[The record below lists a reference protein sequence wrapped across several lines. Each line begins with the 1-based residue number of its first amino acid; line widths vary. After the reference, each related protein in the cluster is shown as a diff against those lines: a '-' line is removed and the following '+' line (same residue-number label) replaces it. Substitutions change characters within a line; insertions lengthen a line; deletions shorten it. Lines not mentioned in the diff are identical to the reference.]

1 MLLHCCTAYT
11 NIHCKHTQVPLLVA
25 ALSGMLFT
33 AVVLSAQLVPAV
45 SALFGMA
52 PLPAALSRALL
63 LAIVLCVAGSVA
75 WDRAVVARF
84 DPELAQERAKAP
96 LLSARGKST
105 VTKTLAAMAFA
116 GYKLWQSAHEL
127 SSSSSSSSGRGG
139 STTGIG
145 AASGASG
152 IVLDVA

>member
-1 MLLHCCTAYT
+1 M
-11 NIHCKHTQVPLLVA
+11 Q
-25 ALSGMLFT
+25 FT
-33 AVVLSAQLVPAV
+33 AVLLSTQLAPAV
-45 SALFGMA
+45 STLFGMA

-63 LAIVLCVAGSVA
+63 LATLLCVAGSVA

-84 DPELAQERAKAP
+84 DPELAKARAKAP

-105 VTKTLAAMAFA
+105 VTKTFAAMAFA

-127 SSSSSSSSGRGG
+127 SSSISGLSG

-145 AASGASG
+145 ALSDAGSDSGA
-152 IVLDVA
+152 VLDVA